1 MLDAKHGPTRPV
13 SLYFIAYWS
22 VDEADLFTQVRSVRE
37 GISTVEAKKRLRS
50 APRDIG
56 NQFVNDFTLLL
67 RQFRSPIILILLGAA
82 LLSMALGETVDAII
96 VIAIV
101 FLSGALGFYQERGAV
116 RAIDALVG
124 SVSVFADV
132 LRDGKEVEVLAS
144 EVVSGDVVVLRAGDI
159 IPGDGRI
166 LSANQ
171 LYLNE
176 SALTGEN
183 YPRRKTPGVVA
194 EDSRLPERTN
204 CLFLGTHV
212 ASGGGTALIINTG
225 AETEFGKVEAH
236 VAQQHVPT
244 SFERGITEFGYLLMQ
259 ATAVLVVAIF
269 VLNIVFHRAVIDSLL
284 FSLALAVGL
293 TPQMLPAIVTLS
305 LSRGAVVMAKK
316 RVIVKR
322 LDAIEDVGSLDILC
336 TDKTGTISV
345 GSVGLHGALGPDGLS
360 DERVHG
366 LAWINASF
374 QSGYTNPIDDAIIAS
389 SGFTKLEARMLGEIP
404 FDFHRKRVTVWAE
417 FTDGQLLISKGA
429 VESIWSCCTDVL
441 FRNGTRHPLSDD
453 IDTLR
458 RTYEELS
465 STGLR
470 TLAVAQRRVDSTH
483 SLGISS
489 ESEMTFVGFLTFA
502 DPPKPGTKESL
513 DVLASMGVSL
523 RLITGDN
530 AHAAA
535 YIAHAVGI
543 DVHGLLTG
551 AAIGAMSDEEL
562 LETVDHVHVFA
573 ETDPIDKERIVRAYS
588 RRGHTVGFLGDGIN
602 DSPALHAADVGI
614 SVDTA
619 VDVAKQTADLVLLD
633 KDLMVLAAGIEQ
645 GRRVFANTLKYV
657 NVTTSANFGNML
669 SLAMASMFLPF
680 LPLLPF
686 QILLLNFMSD
696 IPGMT
701 IATDRVDH
709 EQLRH
714 PQKWDTRRV
723 RTFMVVFGL
732 VSTVFDMVTFA
743 TLRLAFTSTETMLR
757 SGWFVES
764 TLTEL
769 AVMLV
774 LRTRR
779 TSWRSRPSNALL
791 GTSIVVAVITFS
803 LPYTPVASDLGMEGL
818 PLRVI
823 VSLVAI
829 TLVYILITE
838 AIKKKHPNLLFSF
851 DASLI
856 RDQHAKAKPLQ
867 KT

>member
-1 MLDAKHGPTRPV
+1 MRGGLSA
-13 SLYFIAYWS
+13 
-22 VDEADLFTQVRSVRE
+22 
-37 GISTVEAKKRLRS
+37 VEANERLKA

-56 NQFVNDFTLLL
+56 NQFVNDFTLLV

-82 LLSMALGETVDAII
+82 LLSMVLGETVDAVI
-96 VIAIV
+96 VISIV
-101 FLSGALGFYQERGAV
+101 ALSGALGFYQERGAV

-132 LRDGKEVEVLAS
+132 LRDGKETEVLAG
-144 EVVSGDVVVLRAGDI
+144 EVVAGDVVILRAGDI
-159 IPGDGRI
+159 IPGDGRL

-171 LYLNE
+171 LFLNE

-183 YPRRKTPGVVA
+183 YPRSKNPGVVA
-194 EDSRLPERTN
+194 IEARLPERTN

-212 ASGGGTALIINTG
+212 ASGGGTALIVRTG
-225 AETEFGKVEAH
+225 ADTEFGKVAAH

-259 ATAVLVVAIF
+259 ATALLVAAIF

-316 RVIVKR
+316 KVIVKR

-336 TDKTGTISV
+336 TDKTGTLSV
-345 GSVGLHGALGPDGLS
+345 GSVGLNQVLGPDGLA
-360 DERVHG
+360 DERVRE
-366 LAWINASF
+366 LSWINASY
-374 QSGYTNPIDDAIIAS
+374 QSGYANPIDDAIMAS
-389 SGFTKLEARMLGEIP
+389 ERHSATEVKMLGELP
-404 FDFHRKRVTVWAE
+404 FDFHRKRVTVWVE
-417 FTDGQLLISKGA
+417 MSDGPLLISKGA
-429 VESIWSCCTDVL
+429 VESVWSCCTNVVYRD
-441 FRNGTRHPLSDD
+441 GTSHPLSDD
-453 IDTLR
+453 IEVLR

-470 TLAVAQRRVDSTH
+470 TLAVAQRHVDAAH
-483 SLGISS
+483 VFDLAS
-489 ESEMTFVGFLTFA
+489 EADMSFIGFLTFA
-502 DPPKPGTKESL
+502 DPPKPGTKDSL
-513 DVLASMGVSL
+513 DALASMGVSV
-523 RLITGDN
+523 RLVTGDN

-535 YIAHAVGI
+535 YIANAVGI
-543 DVHGLLTG
+543 DVRGLLTG
-551 AAIGAMSDEEL
+551 LAVGVMSDEEL
-562 LETVDHVHVFA
+562 VQVVGDVYVFA

-602 DSPALHAADVGI
+602 DSPALHAADVGV

-669 SLAMASMFLPF
+669 SLAMASIFLPF

-686 QILLLNFMSD
+686 QILLLNFLSD
-696 IPGMT
+696 VPGMT
-701 IATDRVDH
+701 IATDRVDQ

-714 PQKWDTRRV
+714 PHRWDTRRV
-723 RTFMVVFGL
+723 RRFMVVFGL
-732 VSTVFDMVTFA
+732 VSTAFDLITFA
-743 TLRLAFTSTETMLR
+743 TLRLIFDSTETMLR

-769 AVMLV
+769 SVMLV

-791 GTSIVVAVITFS
+791 GASIVVAVVTFA
-803 LPYTPVASDLGMEGL
+803 LPYSPVASDLGMEGL
-818 PLRVI
+818 PFR
-823 VSLVAI
+823 LVASLIAI
-829 TLVYILITE
+829 TVVYILMTE
-838 AIKKKHPNLLFSF
+838 AIKKRHPSLLFSV
-851 DASLI
+851 DSKTI
-856 RDQHAKAKPLQ
+856 HDQRVIAKPLQ
-867 KT
+867 KM